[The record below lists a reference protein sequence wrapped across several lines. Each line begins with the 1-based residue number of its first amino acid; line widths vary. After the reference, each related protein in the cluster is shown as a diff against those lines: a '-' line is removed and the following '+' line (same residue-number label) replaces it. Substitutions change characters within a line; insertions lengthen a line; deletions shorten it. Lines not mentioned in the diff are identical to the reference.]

1 LSSGTEQK
9 QSKMFHPCGCGSCT
23 RFRSPF
29 DVPAII
35 EKILFHAAADLPA
48 SEQAD
53 FLARECPGGGPEYQ
67 AGALTAGGRTVPA
80 HGMERQRV

>member
-1 LSSGTEQK
+1 MKSQPDGLLPDPVRLE
-9 QSKMFHPCGCGSCT
+9 
-23 RFRSPF
+23 R
-29 DVPAII
+29 
-35 EKILFHAAADLPA
+35 LFHAAADLPA